1 MLMHVILNDMVKY
14 TNGNTVEVILR
25 IEITL

>member
-14 TNGNTVEVILR
+14 TNGNMVEVILR